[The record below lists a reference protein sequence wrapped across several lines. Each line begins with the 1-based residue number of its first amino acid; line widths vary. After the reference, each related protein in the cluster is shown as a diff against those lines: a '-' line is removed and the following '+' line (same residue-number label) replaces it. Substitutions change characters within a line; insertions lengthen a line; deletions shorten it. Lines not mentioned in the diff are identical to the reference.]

1 MPSKLF
7 IYDPNKVGL
16 TLPLGKAQE
25 WELRSYSVS
34 HPFHIHVNPFQIV
47 AIYDPQGRDVSEPGV
62 VEADGD
68 TQFSG
73 LKGQWKDTILV
84 KTNLLP
90 GDLKKILK
98 ISIDL

>member
-1 MPSKLF
+1 MLILSRLWLF
-7 IYDPNKVGL
+7 MIHKV
-16 TLPLGKAQE
+16 
-25 WELRSYSVS
+25 
-34 HPFHIHVNPFQIV
+34 
-47 AIYDPQGRDVSEPGV
+47 RDVSAPGV

-90 GDLKKILK
+90 GDFKNNLKNFYRFIIRTRYQRYIGGICFTL
-98 ISIDL
+98 SYS

>member
-1 MPSKLF
+1 M
-7 IYDPNKVGL
+7 
-16 TLPLGKAQE
+16 
-25 WELRSYSVS
+25 
-34 HPFHIHVNPFQIV
+34 
-47 AIYDPQGRDVSEPGV
+47 AIYDPQGRDVSAPGV

-90 GDLKKILK
+90 GDLKNNPKNFYRFIIRTRYQRYIGEFVLHCHILDHEDQGMMEK
-98 ISIDL
+98 ISVSLQDNVDVH